1 MQSGQKLLA
10 NLMATIKSLLKHNA
24 RDDAGSEPPAKK
36 AKKEHK
42 NHQEAP
48 PVEDPD
54 GIWVGQTEDPPK
66 LEGAILVQLTTAGL
80 VNALAAQPG
89 GLVDS
94 KLMPVQREA
103 KFDFLIPTA
112 ANMTYKELR
121 HAALALHRVIQ
132 TRTEADF
139 LWSTPTRIQDMLA
152 ADMPPHEFKAVRR
165 RVFETVIEG
174 RGRNQGGPE
183 EGEDLAVAP
192 RSAEHDIEKVSHSA
206 MSLRHLMIVISLKYE
221 S

>member
-10 NLMATIKSLLKHNA
+10 NLMTTIKSLLKHNS
-24 RDDAGSEPPAKK
+24 REDAEPPTKK
-36 AKKEHK
+36 VKKEHK
-42 NHQEAP
+42 NHDEAP
-48 PVEDPD
+48 PVEDPH
-54 GIWVGQTEDPPK
+54 GIWVGQTEDPPSSQ
-66 LEGAILVQLTTAGL
+66 GAVLVQLTTAGL

-94 KLMPVQREA
+94 KIMPVHRET
-103 KFDFLIPTA
+103 KFDSLIPTA
-112 ANMTYKELR
+112 ANICYKELR

-139 LWSTPTRIQDMLA
+139 LWSTPSRIQDMLA
-152 ADMPPHEFKAVRR
+152 TDMAAHEFKAVRR

-192 RSAEHDIEKVSHSA
+192 RTAEHDIEKVSHA
-206 MSLRHLMIVISLKYE
+206 EMPYDIVVCAEVIYCG
-221 S
+221 